1 MEQKLYTVAE
11 LQEIL
16 QISRTKT
23 YAYIKN
29 VYTEGK
35 PFRVLKIGDN
45 YRISKASFDR
55 WLDGDF
61 TNIPQ

>member
-16 QISRTKT
+16 QIGRTKT
-23 YAYIKN
+23 YAYIKK

-61 TNIPQ
+61 ANIPQ